1 MFSRMKRS
9 KALSG
14 TFGSTRLYDERMF
27 YQAFIQDLRLAQ
39 HEVIIESPYLTC
51 RRANELSPIFK
62 KLIKKGVK
70 VRLNTR
76 FPGHHDEYLRIQA
89 WTALKNL
96 KAIGVQV
103 KLCNDYRH
111 RKLAIIDETVL
122 WEGSLN
128 IMSQNNS
135 REVMRRT
142 NSEPMCKQMI
152 AFTKLNRK
160 FW

>member
-1 MFSRMKRS
+1 MFRIIPRRSVRAQELLTSSLFDENHFYSAFAKDLKRAKS
-9 KALSG
+9 
-14 TFGSTRLYDERMF
+14 
-27 YQAFIQDLRLAQ
+27 
-39 HEVIIESPYLTC
+39 EVVIESPYLTC
-51 RRANELSPIFK
+51 RRTAELSPIFR
-62 KLIKKGVK
+62 KLIRKGVT
-70 VRLNTR
+70 VRINTR

-89 WTALKNL
+89 WTALKQL
-96 KAIGVQV
+96 KLVGVKV

-111 RKLAIIDETVL
+111 RKLATIDRSIL

-142 NSEPMCKQMI
+142 VSTILCKQM
-152 AFTKLNRK
+152 ASFAGLNKR